1 MGTEYKPVTV
11 DNGSVRAFIRK
22 HGAPDHSKPHGPE
35 KTILYYEV
43 TTKDSDDSQFED
55 MAGKDIPSRGA
66 GDLVVQ
72 KAPSGSAEVRSAI
85 VSRPRGVPIASR
97 AKGSPI
103 LVNPNDLVREADE
116 SIKGD
121 LDEEVLNQEKIER
134 GEAVVDD
141 EVEKVPQPKVN
152 LNSPQALRPY
162 QTSNVAG
169 GSNEL
174 PKAPEGVPTVLQPQA
189 TVVKDRSGSKTE
201 QDGPKATT
209 ANDTTGGQKP
219 AATAG
224 AKSGTQAGTTSA
236 APAAARG
243 TTASPTTTGKTSPS
257 GAQPT
262 SAKGSAPKSGSSPTA
277 AVSGAKAGT
286 DATSQ
291 PNSGGE
297 K

>member
-43 TTKDSDDSQFED
+43 TTKDEDDSQFED

-103 LVNPNDLVREADE
+103 LANPNDLTREADE
-116 SIKGD
+116 SIEGD
-121 LDEEVLNQEKIER
+121 LDEDIRTIER
-134 GEAVVDD
+134 IETGEVAEDTEKETVKRPQVD
-141 EVEKVPQPKVN
+141 
-152 LNSPQALRPY
+152 LNSPQARRPY
-162 QTSNVAG
+162 QTSNESSS
-169 GSNEL
+169 SNEL
-174 PKAPEGVPTVLQPQA
+174 PEAPEGVPTVLQPQA

-201 QDGPKATT
+201 QDGPKAATT
-209 ANDTTGGQKP
+209 ND
-219 AATAG
+219 
-224 AKSGTQAGTTSA
+224 
-236 APAAARG
+236 
-243 TTASPTTTGKTSPS
+243 TTGKTSPS
-257 GAQPT
+257 VAQTT
-262 SAKGSAPKSGSSPTA
+262 SAKGSAPKAGSSPTA

-291 PNSGGE
+291 PNSGRE